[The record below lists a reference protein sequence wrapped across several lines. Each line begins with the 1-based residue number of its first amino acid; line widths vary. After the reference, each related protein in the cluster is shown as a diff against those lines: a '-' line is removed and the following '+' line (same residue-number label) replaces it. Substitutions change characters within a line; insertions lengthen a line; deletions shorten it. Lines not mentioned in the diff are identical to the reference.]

1 MSKEKFPTST
11 EHPNVCLWHANC
23 MDGQI
28 AAALMHR
35 FFRGK
40 IECVAVRYNEPPPLE
55 LMRGKHVYLVDFT
68 YPVDVL
74 LPHLDSMA
82 SLNILD
88 HHKDAMADWQRL
100 WTTADSP
107 PEVNLEKLYVKFDND
122 KSGAMLV
129 WDFTFGVGGD
139 HPLALSV
146 PKLVRYAQAYD
157 LWTKE
162 LHMTDEVQ
170 SALRYNYPPHLA
182 KLDELASFLFL
193 ANEADIEELKDTGK
207 IILDQE
213 RVLAESLIRRS
224 LRFETFLGYENVA
237 VCQMPAELVNQA
249 GEMIYTRHPEVPF
262 VVLFEDNYKHQS
274 RKYSFR
280 SHRDLGMNVSKV
292 AAMLGGKGHKN
303 SAGATVN
310 LALVFEAEA
319 MFDIVE

>member
-11 EHPNVCLWHANC
+11 EHPNVCLYHANC
-23 MDGQI
+23 MDGLI
-28 AAALMHR
+28 AAALVHR

-40 IECVAVRYNEPPPLE
+40 VECVAVRYNETPPLE
-55 LMRGKHVYLVDFT
+55 LMRDKHVYLVDFT

-74 LPHLDSMA
+74 MPHLDTFA
-82 SLNILD
+82 SLGIID
-88 HHKDAMADWQRL
+88 HHQDAMLPWLQLDEQQSA
-100 WTTADSP
+100 
-107 PEVNLEKLYVKFDND
+107 VGLEKLWVKFDNN

-129 WDFTFGVGGD
+129 WDLFFGHGSGN
-139 HPLALSV
+139 PLAIDA
-146 PKLVRYAQAYD
+146 PKLIRYAQAYD

-170 SALRYNYPPHLA
+170 SALRYNYPPHAA
-182 KLDELASFLFL
+182 KLDELATFLFL
-193 ANEADIEELKDTGK
+193 ANEADIDELKDTGK

-213 RVLAESLIRRS
+213 RNLAESLIRRS

-262 VVLFEDNYKHQS
+262 VVLFEDNYKYQS

-280 SHRDLGMNVSKV
+280 SHRDLGLNVSKI